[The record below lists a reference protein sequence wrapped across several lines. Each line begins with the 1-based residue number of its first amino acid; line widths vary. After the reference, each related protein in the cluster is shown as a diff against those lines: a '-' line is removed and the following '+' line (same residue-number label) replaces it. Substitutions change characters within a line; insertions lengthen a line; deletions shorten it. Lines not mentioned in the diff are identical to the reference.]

1 MNIKKIGLTALAG
14 SMVALSAAAGE
25 LTVTGSANMTY
36 SSYAG
41 NQDVSD
47 VRSGIGMENSVWATG
62 STELDNGFVVSITQG
77 INASD
82 STYLSVNMGD
92 LGTLE
97 YVQDDSSGGLE
108 KLDDMMPSAYE
119 EVSDGLDGTA
129 AGTVADPGTYT
140 IAKYAQESGFGYT
153 NTVGGATVYVGYTD
167 GQSGAATGDGGV
179 DKASA
184 TSASTNSSSSIGVV
198 FPVADTGLTV
208 FGGVGSMGQV
218 DGKEIDSEIIGAK
231 YAFGPVSV
239 GYQVN
244 TNDDSDAAVKD
255 LETEMAS
262 IAFNIN
268 ENMAISYGIQDTD
281 NGSGVDQEATG
292 ISASY
297 TMGALSLK
305 AYKNEVDNLNH
316 ASGDTSEKTEISL
329 SVAF

>member
-14 SMVALSAAAGE
+14 SMVALSAVAGE
-25 LTVTGSANMTY
+25 LSVTGSMNMTY
-36 SSYAG
+36 STYSG
-41 NQDVSD
+41 NQDASSIK
-47 VRSGIGMENSVWATG
+47 SGIGMNNGVFATG
-62 STELDNGFVVSITQG
+62 STELDNGYVVSFTQG

-82 STYLSVNMGD
+82 STYLSVDMGD

-97 YVQDDSSGGLE
+97 YVQDDSAGGLE
-108 KLDDMMPSAYE
+108 KLDDMTPSAYE
-119 EVSDGLDGTA
+119 EVSDGLDGTV
-129 AGTVADPGTYT
+129 AGTTTDPNTYT
-140 IAKYAQESGFGYT
+140 IAKYTQESGFGYT

-208 FGGVGSMGQV
+208 FGGVGTMGQA

-255 LETEMAS
+255 LETTIAS
-262 IAFNIN
+262 IAFNVN

-281 NGSGVDQEATG
+281 NGSGTDQEASG
-292 ISASY
+292 FSASY

>member
-14 SMVALSAAAGE
+14 SMVALSAVAGE
-25 LTVTGSANMTY
+25 LTVTGSMNITH
-36 SSYAG
+36 SSYSG

-47 VRSGIGMENSVWATG
+47 VASGIGIENSVFATG
-62 STELDNGFVVSITQG
+62 SVELDSGYVVSLTQG
-77 INASD
+77 INNST
-82 STYLSVNMGD
+82 STYLSVDMGD
-92 LGTLE
+92 LGSLS
-97 YVQDDSSGGLE
+97 YVQTDAAGGLE
-108 KLDDMMPSAYE
+108 ALDDMMPTAYE
-119 EVSDGLDGTA
+119 EVSDGLDGTV
-129 AGTVADPGTYT
+129 AGTVADPNTYK
-140 IAKYAQESGFGYT
+140 IAKFAHTSGFAYS
-153 NTVGGATVYVGYTD
+153 NTVGGATVGLTYSD
-167 GQSGAATGDGGV
+167 GGSTAAVGDGGI
-179 DKASA
+179 DTA
-184 TSASTNSSSSIGVV
+184 ASTNSSTSVGVTY
-198 FPVADTGLTV
+198 PVADTGLTV
-208 FGGVGSMGQV
+208 FGGVGTMGQA